1 MDVITTHLNA
11 DFDALASM
19 VAAKRLYPEAQ
30 MVFPGS
36 QEKNLRE
43 FFIKSTLVS
52 FPFARVRD
60 IDMET
65 VTRLILVDIKMKGR
79 IGAFDEIAGKK
90 AVELHIYDHH
100 PRTDQDYR
108 GDLEVIEDVGA
119 TTTILVEIL
128 RRRRFK
134 ISPEEAT
141 VFALGIY
148 EDTGSLT
155 FASTTPRDLKA
166 VSFLKEKGAHLEV
179 IPAFI
184 GRDLDAEQISLLND
198 LLQSIEILDIHG
210 LSIALATSSTDAYI
224 GDLALL
230 VHKMVDM
237 ESLEVLITLVRMED
251 RVILVARS
259 RLPEVNVAKIC
270 EQFGGGGHPSAASAS
285 IRELTLV
292 QIREN
297 LLKILDEMVGY
308 RKNAMSLMSSPA
320 IEIGSNESIST
331 AAEVM
336 SRYNINSL
344 PVVEKVGKLKGIITR
359 GVVERAILHGLSA
372 SPLSEYMLTEYQTV
386 LVDSSMD
393 LVREHIIEKRQRM
406 LPVMDGRKIVG
417 VITRTDLLE
426 AMHEDLITARPP
438 ADDRRTD
445 DDRRARRRN
454 LKELMG
460 EALEQGTMEILLAA
474 GKVADST
481 GLRVYLVGGLS
492 RDIILRNPNMDI
504 DLVVEGDGIEFGR
517 KLAKELKGRIRPHKK
532 FKTAVIVLPD
542 GLKLDVASARTEY
555 YEAPGAHPMVESGSI
570 KLDLYRR
577 DFSVNA
583 LAINLNDESF
593 GQVVDF
599 FGGLR
604 DIKDRTI
611 RILHNLSFVDDPTR
625 MIRAVRF
632 EQRFGFTIGKH
643 TEYLLKGAV
652 AKGYLT
658 RAQGQRVHGEIRAIL
673 KDDHPEK
680 SFARMNELGILKA
693 IHPSMV
699 FDKKFQEAFRQVEKT
714 HSWFQYLFLDGE
726 PDVADVYLNTMILV
740 RKPKVREEILHAFHL
755 SVHQEKK
762 LLKRFENISEA
773 MRALTRN
780 RSAKLSRIVQILDG
794 LSVEDLLI
802 IMSLTRREENAK
814 AISLYLS
821 KLRFVESEI
830 NGKILK
836 EMGYK
841 SGPLFRNI
849 MESVK
854 NACIDGKVESLDEE
868 KSWVKEH
875 FTIESRQRR
884 D

>member
-1 MDVITTHLNA
+1 
-11 DFDALASM
+11 
-19 VAAKRLYPEAQ
+19 
-30 MVFPGS
+30 
-36 QEKNLRE
+36 
-43 FFIKSTLVS
+43 
-52 FPFARVRD
+52 
-60 IDMET
+60 
-65 VTRLILVDIKMKGR
+65 
-79 IGAFDEIAGKK
+79 
-90 AVELHIYDHH
+90 IYDHH
-100 PRTDQDYR
+100 PRTDQDYS
-108 GDLEVIEDVGA
+108 GDLEVVEDVGA

-155 FASTTPRDLKA
+155 FASTTPRDLNA
-166 VSFLKEKGAHLEV
+166 VAFLKEKGAHLEV

-210 LSIALATSSTDAYI
+210 LPISLATSSTDAYI

-237 ESLEVLITLVRMED
+237 ENLKVLITLVRMED

-270 EQFGGGGHPSAASAS
+270 EEFGGGGHSTAASAS

-292 QIREN
+292 QVREN

-308 RKNAMSLMSSPA
+308 RKNAMSIMSSPA
-320 IEIGSNESIST
+320 IEIGTNESIST

-344 PVVEKVGKLKGIITR
+344 LVVEKGKKLKGIITR
-359 GVVERAILHGLSA
+359 GVVERAILHGLSD
-372 SPLSEYMLTEYQTV
+372 SPLSEYMLTEYQTAEG
-386 LVDSSMD
+386 DSSMD
-393 LVREHIIEKRQRM
+393 LVREYIIEKRQRM
-406 LPVMDGRKIVG
+406 LPVMDGRKIIG

-426 AMHEDLITARPP
+426 VMHEDLITARPH
-438 ADDRRTD
+438 AEGRGTD
-445 DDRRARRRN
+445 DDRRPRRRN

-460 EALEQGTMEILLAA
+460 EALEKGTLQILHTV
-474 GKVADST
+474 GKVADSV
-481 GLRVYLVGGLS
+481 GLRVYLVGGLA
-492 RDIILRNPNMDI
+492 RDVILRNKNLDI
-504 DLVVEGDGIEFGR
+504 DLVVEGDGIDFG
-517 KLAKELKGRIRPHKK
+517 KGLAKKLNARIRPHRK

-555 YEAPGAHPMVESGSI
+555 YEAPGAHPMVERGSI

-577 DFSVNA
+577 DFSINA
-583 LAINLNDESF
+583 LAINLNDDSF
-593 GQVVDF
+593 GQVVDY

-658 RAQGQRVHGEIRAIL
+658 RTQGQRVLGEIRAIL
-673 KDDHPEK
+673 KDNHPER
-680 SFARMNELGILKA
+680 SFARMEELGILKA
-693 IHPSMV
+693 IHPSFV
-699 FDKKFQEAFRQVEKT
+699 FDRKFQETFRQVEKIY
-714 HSWFQYLFLDGE
+714 SWFQYLFLDGE
-726 PDVADVYLNTMILV
+726 PDVADIYLNTMMLV
-740 RKPKVREEILHAFHL
+740 RKPKEREEILHAFHL
-755 SVHQEKK
+755 SDHLEQK
-762 LLKRFENISEA
+762 LFKRFISISEA
-773 MRALTRN
+773 MRSLTRI
-780 RSAKLSRIVQILDG
+780 RSAKLSRIAQILDG

-802 IMSLTRREENAK
+802 IMSLSSREETAK

-821 KLRFVESEI
+821 RLRFIESEI
-830 NGKILK
+830 NGQVLK

-841 SGPLFRNI
+841 TGPLFRKI

-854 NACIDGKVESLDEE
+854 NARLDGEVKSLAEE
-868 KSWVKEH
+868 KNWVKEH
-875 FTIESRQRR
+875 FPIE
-884 D
+884 